1 MIGLVF
7 TYWITIWGK
16 YSKKNALTAN
26 CWIVHYFMNLVFFLE
41 GGGGGGGWYNTAY
54 AVLNVSFFRGKGKTE
69 HTACQSR
76 TMFDIGNT

>member
-1 MIGLVF
+1 
-7 TYWITIWGK
+7 
-16 YSKKNALTAN
+16 
-26 CWIVHYFMNLVFFLE
+26 MNLVFFLE
-41 GGGGGGGWYNTAY
+41 GGGVGGGVGGGYNTAY